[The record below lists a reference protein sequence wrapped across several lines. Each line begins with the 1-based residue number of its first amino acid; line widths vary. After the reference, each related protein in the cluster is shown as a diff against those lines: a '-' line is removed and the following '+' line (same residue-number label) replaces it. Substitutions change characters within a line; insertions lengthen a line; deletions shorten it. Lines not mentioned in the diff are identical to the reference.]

1 MITGENLFKESDVM
15 GHEHNCI
22 AKSPPAGFDEGL
34 RTALRF
40 ISYRSR
46 STKEIQRR
54 LSGRFN
60 LEVTDEVIKWLIA
73 NKYLD
78 DRQFAVQWKDYRERL
93 NPKGLNLIKREL
105 RMLGISEEIL
115 DIVLSDVDE
124 ESNAYNA
131 VIRFARRKLQE
142 DMDVQALTRLIHPY
156 LKRRGFERTA
166 IEAAAGRICSELFP

>member
-1 MITGENLFKESDVM
+1 MITGQNLFKESDVM

-22 AKSPPAGFDEGL
+22 AKSPPVGFEEGL
-34 RTALRF
+34 RAALRF

-54 LSGRFN
+54 LLGRFS
-60 LEVTDEVIKWLIA
+60 LEVTDEVTKWLIA

-93 NPKGLNLIKREL
+93 NPKGLNLMKREL

-115 DIVLSDVDE
+115 DNVLSDADE

-142 DMDVQALTRLIHPY
+142 DMDVQALTRLIYPY
-156 LKRRGFERTA
+156 LKRRGFESTA
-166 IEAAAGRICSELFP
+166 IGAAAGRICSELFP